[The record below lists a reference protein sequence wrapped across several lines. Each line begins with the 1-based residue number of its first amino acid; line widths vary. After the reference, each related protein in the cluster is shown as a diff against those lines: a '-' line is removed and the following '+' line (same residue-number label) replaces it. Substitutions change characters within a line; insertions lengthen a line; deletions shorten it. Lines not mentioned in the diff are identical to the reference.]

1 MNDNSGG
8 TGISRMKARKLKK
21 KTPFQGKNLKKDI

>member
-1 MNDNSGG
+1 MNDNSGS

-21 KTPFQGKNLKKDI
+21 KALFRAKT